1 MWRVMTDTAF
11 AGNEVWRW
19 LTFCVALLL
28 SLIIGRLGRFILL
41 RSSERMSAQ
50 NREWTAVTFKALARP
65 TAMLS
70 LAVVAFLVMRAGVL
84 VLPDVLMSA
93 FATATRVLLAVALGY
108 GVYSM
113 VDVVDHQL
121 LRIAARTES
130 KVDDMLVPLV
140 GKSIR
145 LTILILVVL
154 QVAQTIS
161 TKPITSILAGL
172 GVGGLAIALAGQD
185 TIKNFFGSMV
195 IVADKPF
202 EIGDRIIVD
211 GHDGPVESVGFR
223 STKLRTLD
231 GHLVTVPNAEM
242 VNKTIQNIGK
252 RPYIKHISNIG
263 ITYNTPPEK
272 VDEALE
278 IVRELLRDHEGMDAE
293 FPPRVFFNALKD
305 WSLNILAIFWYHPPE
320 YWDYM
325 AFVETFNRQLLRRFN
340 DADISFAFPSQTVYL
355 SGNGAAALTSPDG
368 NCESTTVVAESA

>member
-19 LTFCVALLL
+19 LTFCIALLL
-28 SLIIGRLGRFILL
+28 SLIIGRLARFILL
-41 RSSERMSAQ
+41 RSSDRMAARK
-50 NREWTAVTFKALARP
+50 REWTAVTLRALARP
-65 TAMLS
+65 AVMLS
-70 LAVVAFLVMRAGVL
+70 IAIVAFLVMRAGVL

-121 LRIAARTES
+121 LRFASRTES

-145 LTILILVVL
+145 ITILLLVVL
-154 QVAQTIS
+154 QIAQTVS

-172 GVGGLAIALAGQD
+172 GVGGLAVALAAQD
-185 TIKNFFGSMV
+185 SIKNFFGSLV

-211 GHDGPVESVGFR
+211 GHDGPVEEVGFR
-223 STKLRTLD
+223 STKLRTLN

-252 RPYIKHISNIG
+252 RPYIKHVANIG
-263 ITYNTPPEK
+263 ITYDTPPDK

-278 IVRELLRDHEGMDAE
+278 IVRDLLHDHEGMNPE
-293 FPPRVFFNALKD
+293 FPPRVFFNALND
-305 WSLNILAIFWYHPPE
+305 WSLNILVILWYHPPE

-325 AFVETFNRQLLRRFN
+325 AFIETFNRQLLRRFN

-355 SGNGAAALTSPDG
+355 SGDRGDQSIPLGEQGAG
-368 NCESTTVVAESA
+368 TTVAAESA

>member
-1 MWRVMTDTAF
+1 MTDTAF

-19 LTFCVALLL
+19 VTFFVAILL
-28 SLIIGRLGRFILL
+28 SLIIGRLARFLL
-41 RSSERMSAQ
+41 VRASERMLSRK
-50 NREWTAVTFKALARP
+50 REWTAVLLKALSRP
-65 TAMLS
+65 AVMLAF
-70 LAVVAFLVMRAGVL
+70 AVVAFLVVRAGVL
-84 VLPDVLMSA
+84 VLPEVLASA
-93 FATATRVLLAVALGY
+93 FETATRVLLAVAVGY
-108 GVYSM
+108 SIYSM

-121 LRIAARTES
+121 GRVAARTQS

-145 LTILILVVL
+145 ITILVLVVL
-154 QVAQTIS
+154 QVVQAIS

-172 GVGGLAIALAGQD
+172 GVGGLAVALAGQD

-211 GHDGPVESVGFR
+211 GHDGPVETVGFR

-252 RPYIKHISNIG
+252 RPFIKHVANIG
-263 ITYNTPPEK
+263 ITYDTPPDK
-272 VDEALE
+272 VDEALS
-278 IVRELLRDHEGMDAE
+278 IVRELLKDHEGMDPE
-293 FPPRVFFNALKD
+293 FPPRVYFNAFND
-305 WSLNILAIFWYHPPE
+305 WSLNILVILWYHPPA

-325 AFVETFNRQLLRRFN
+325 AFIENFNRQLLRRFN
-340 DADISFAFPSQTVYL
+340 DAEISFAFPSQTVYL
-355 SGNGAAALTSPDG
+355 SGDGEDQLVPPDQQGAG
-368 NCESTTVVAESA
+368 TTVAAEPA